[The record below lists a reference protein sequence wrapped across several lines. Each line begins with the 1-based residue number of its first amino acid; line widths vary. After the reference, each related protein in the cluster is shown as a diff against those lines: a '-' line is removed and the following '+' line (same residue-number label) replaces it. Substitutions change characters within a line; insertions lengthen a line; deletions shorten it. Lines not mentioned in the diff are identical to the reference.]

1 VRGPVEPMSDKNR
14 SDKEN
19 GDAPP
24 EDAMQDMIGNQLR
37 NLYDSVLVEPIPDRI
52 VDLLMKLDE
61 LPAAEQASDAERND
75 ADGGSHSQPDNDNH
89 TERK

>member
-1 VRGPVEPMSDKNR
+1 MSGKNP

-61 LPAAEQASDAERND
+61 LPSTDQATDAERNA
-75 ADGGSHSQPDNDNH
+75 ADTASRSEPDNDNH